1 MTKTNDHNDGA
12 NDIDLDLRI
21 TKIDRRNSGGGS
33 WVLGP
38 IDGKYKFNA
47 LVFPE
52 HAESEVYELGQS
64 RISKLWIQDTTKN
77 ATVFNFD
84 RGLDVAATNATV
96 ATIVGFLCEGL
107 ADLIYA

>member
-1 MTKTNDHNDGA
+1 MTKTNENQ
-12 NDIDLDLRI
+12 DLDLKI

-33 WVLGP
+33 WVIGT

-52 HAESEVYELGQS
+52 HAESEDYELSKS
-64 RISKLWIQDTTKN
+64 RISKLWIQDIAKN
-77 ATVFNFD
+77 ATVYNFD
-84 RGLDVAATNATV
+84 RGLDIAATNVTV

>member
-1 MTKTNDHNDGA
+1 MTNTNENQ
-12 NDIDLDLRI
+12 DLDLDLKI
-21 TKIDRRNSGGGS
+21 TKIDRRNSGGGT
-33 WVLGP
+33 WVLGT

-52 HAESEVYELGQS
+52 HAESEEYELDKS
-64 RISKLWIQDTTKN
+64 RISKLWIQDTAKN
-77 ATVFNFD
+77 VTVFNFD
-84 RGLDVAATNATV
+84 RGMDIAATNATV